1 MSWRN
6 PWVDLPGL
14 LLILAAAAACSDGG
28 PEVPGPPYL
37 AIVTRVDLPP
47 GVEPDS
53 FYAYHV
59 RDYAGTAGVDTVVT
73 AAPRDTI
80 ILSVPPA
87 RYVVTI
93 GNVPPHC
100 AIRQGA
106 EQEVLIPEGTNTAII
121 RYSITC
127 LPLIALQVST
137 EGVNP
142 DNEYIY
148 RVIGLET
155 DIVGAVGPNETIY
168 LDNLHSGEYR
178 VELADVKAECTI
190 ISLGGR
196 LQRASVSDTVSG
208 LVYFRVACSD
218 PAARPAILSLSALG
232 GFEGVAALARVTDP
246 DRDLELYAADLT
258 DCAGRSVLPNGGVER
273 RNLFFTR
280 LRLEDPGEVMLVLN
294 APGLSDAVLAASCL
308 WFRMGDQNG
317 NSTEVAEIPVRSGS
331 GANAPVAIR
340 LNGFFSGGLQNFF
353 VDLQADDPDGDFVGT
368 FARLRLRDGVLGPP
382 DGQPDYASYNTIGYR
397 GTDLPVVPIGPGNV
411 IVNYFDIL
419 AIEIYLYD
427 AAGHITRAVD
437 DRL

>member
-1 MSWRN
+1 MSRSST
-6 PWVDLPGL
+6 PSGFGRLFM
-14 LLILAAAAACSDGG
+14 LALAVACSDGG
-28 PEVPGPPYL
+28 PVVPGPPYL

-59 RDYAGTAGVDTVVT
+59 RDYAGSAGVDTVVI
-73 AAPRDTI
+73 AAPRDTV

-87 RYVVTI
+87 RYVVTL
-93 GNVPPHC
+93 GGVPAHC

-127 LPLIALQVST
+127 LPLIAVQVST
-137 EGVNP
+137 EGMNP

-148 RVIGLET
+148 RVIAPGT

-168 LDNLHSGEYR
+168 LDNLQSGEYQ
-178 VELADVKAECTI
+178 VELADVKAECAV

-196 LQRASVSDTVSG
+196 LQRASVSDTASG

-218 PAARPAILSLSALG
+218 PAARPAIVSLTATG
-232 GFEGVAALARVTDP
+232 GYEGVAVLARVTDP
-246 DRDLELYAADLT
+246 DRDLELYAAEVT
-258 DCAGRSVLPNGGVER
+258 DCAGRSILPNGGVER

-294 APGLSDAVLAASCL
+294 APGLSDAVLAGSCV

-317 NSTEVAEIPVRSGS
+317 NSTAVAEIPLQSGG
-331 GANAPVAIR
+331 GANAPVPVR
-340 LNGFFSGGLQNFF
+340 LNGFFSGGLQSFF
-353 VDLQADDPDGDFVGT
+353 VDLQASDPDGDFVGT

-382 DGQPDYASYNTIGYR
+382 DGQPDFASYNTIGYR
-397 GTDLPVVPIGPGNV
+397 GTDLPVVPIGPGSV
-411 IVNYFDIL
+411 IINYFDIL
-419 AIEIYLYD
+419 AIEVYLYD
-427 AAGHITRAVD
+427 AAGHITRAID